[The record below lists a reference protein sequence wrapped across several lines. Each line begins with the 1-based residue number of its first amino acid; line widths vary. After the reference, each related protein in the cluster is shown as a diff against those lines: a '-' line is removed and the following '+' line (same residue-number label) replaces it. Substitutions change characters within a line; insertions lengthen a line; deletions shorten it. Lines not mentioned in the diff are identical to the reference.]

1 MPEQLPVDPTI
12 WWTGETNSKT
22 GRKVCRFKKVLP
34 NGKPRLRH
42 PETNKPLVTN
52 GDIIVGKK
60 DNPLGCLKLQW
71 NGKWIPIPT
80 VDEFMEWTVDSVCPT
95 PDGDIVEPDAPNSW
109 LSLVGLV

>member
-12 WWTGETNSKT
+12 WWTGKTNPET
-22 GRKVCRFKKVLP
+22 GRKILRFKHTLP

-42 PETNKPLVTN
+42 PETNKPLLTT
-52 GDIIVGKK
+52 GDIIIGKM
-60 DNPLGCLKLQW
+60 GCLKLQW
-71 NGKWIPIPT
+71 NGQWIPIPT
-80 VDEFMEWTVDSVCPT
+80 IEEFMEWTLDSVCPT